1 MQQMM
6 KFMGLSKRIAFGIA
20 ASVLCIF
27 SYLVVS
33 VKAQH
38 PVRSDAALDSLRQ
51 IGNVVAR
58 AILDKDTTA
67 LLRYDRADLRAED
80 ESSLKNPKSD
90 LYCFLFDSTCIADKS
105 RSVYD
110 KLANSSQPT
119 IKVRD
124 GGKSKLD
131 GLRYATL
138 FFYDKSAVPEGSLSS
153 RTFLCKE
160 APNKIASWTFKL
172 VDGSWTPVTPLFD
185 NETDTLCS
193 PD

>member
-1 MQQMM
+1 MM
-6 KFMGLSKRIAFGIA
+6 KPTGLSKRAVFGTA
-20 ASVLCIF
+20 ASILCAF

-38 PVRSDAALDSLRQ
+38 PMRSDAALEGLRQ
-51 IGNVVAR
+51 IGNVVVR
-58 AILDKDTTA
+58 AILDKDTTT
-67 LLRYDRADLRAED
+67 LLRYDRADLRSED

-90 LYCFLFDSTCIADKS
+90 LYCFLFDSTCIAGKG
-105 RSVYD
+105 RSVFD
-110 KLANSSQPT
+110 KMANSPQPA
-119 IKVRD
+119 IKVMD
-124 GGKSKLD
+124 GGKSKID

-138 FFYDKSAVPEGSLSS
+138 LFYDKSAIPERSLSS
-153 RTFLCKE
+153 RAFLCKE

-172 VDGSWTPVTPLFD
+172 VDGNWTPVTPLFD